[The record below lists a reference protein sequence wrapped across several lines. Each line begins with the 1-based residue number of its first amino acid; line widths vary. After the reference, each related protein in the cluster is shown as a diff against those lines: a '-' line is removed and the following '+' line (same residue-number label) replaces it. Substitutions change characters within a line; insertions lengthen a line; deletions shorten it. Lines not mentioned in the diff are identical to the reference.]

1 MNNSGQTEQARP
13 HSGHPNNRGTIT
25 CTKPETLRAS
35 PQGYVELMAQKEVL
49 DFKSAPWLEQIGY
62 KRRKQVDDRKHC
74 MG

>member
-1 MNNSGQTEQARP
+1 
-13 HSGHPNNRGTIT
+13 
-25 CTKPETLRAS
+25 
-35 PQGYVELMAQKEVL
+35 MAQKEVL